1 MLIDDDEDYLAF
13 MKAFFQTRKYE
24 FSILPCANGALEEIR
39 RFKPDILILDIVM
52 PGVTGATVYKAIRDE
67 IGKALPILIVSG
79 TEMRLRNVQ
88 DPFLKYL
95 RKPVD
100 LDVLS
105 KIIEKLV

>member
-1 MLIDDDEDYLAF
+1 MLIDDDKDYLDF
-13 MKAFFQTRKYE
+13 MKAFFQSLKYE
-24 FSILPCANGALEEIR
+24 FSILPGATGALEEIR
-39 RFKPDILILDIVM
+39 RFKPDLLILDIVM
-52 PGVTGATVYKAIRDE
+52 PGITGATVYKAVRDE

-79 TEMRLRNVQ
+79 TEMRLRDVR

-105 KIIEKLV
+105 KIIDKLV